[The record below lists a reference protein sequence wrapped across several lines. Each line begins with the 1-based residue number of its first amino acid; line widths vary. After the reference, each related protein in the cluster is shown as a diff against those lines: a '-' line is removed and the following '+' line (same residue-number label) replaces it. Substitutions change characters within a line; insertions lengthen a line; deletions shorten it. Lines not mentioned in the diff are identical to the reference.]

1 MSILT
6 FKNFIKLKEN
16 AIVGTTNNITKQGQ
30 SSAMKQGTL
39 KLVDKQGQTLGTYQF
54 RNGGGGRGFIP
65 GGTYTVTGRESLA
78 PSDRRPM
85 TIGRVGYKYRVLTN
99 DGSPSIPDPRY
110 QEPRSG
116 ILIHPDGNLPG
127 TMGCIGI
134 VGDENIQAD
143 FVNKMDYL
151 IQQGGGRYTFQFDT
165 NQLDKGLTG
174 PTTNVNVSPSMNTSP
189 ESQQSI
195 SSPTFNTSE
204 LQSAPQIT
212 SKAPAS
218 LTSFQQQSPR
228 QGSRVQMG
236 HGRGGLRSGF
246 YKPGWV
252 SK

>member
-1 MSILT
+1 MSAFT

-30 SSAMKQGTL
+30 PSAMKQGTL

-65 GGTYTVTGRESLA
+65 GGTYTVTGREPLA

-99 DGSPSIPDPRY
+99 NGSPSIPDPRY

-116 ILIHPDGNLPG
+116 ILIHPDGNVPG
-127 TMGCIGI
+127 TMGCVGI
-134 VGDENIQAD
+134 VGDENVQAD

-165 NQLDKGLTG
+165 DQPDKGLTG
-174 PTTNVNVSPSMNTSP
+174 PTTDVNVAPGMNTPP
-189 ESQQSI
+189 ESQQQL
-195 SSPTFNTSE
+195 SSPAFSTSE
-204 LQSAPQIT
+204 LQSVPQMGSGVPAPST
-212 SKAPAS
+212 SSQRQA
-218 LTSFQQQSPR
+218 PR
-228 QGSRVQMG
+228 QGLRAQMG
-236 HGRGGLRSGF
+236 WGRSSVRPGF
-246 YKPGWV
+246 YKPGWA